1 MRKGKSIIGLNILS
15 QNDATELGSVR
26 DLIFDHD
33 TDELL
38 ALLVSEKDL
47 FGLIDAQVVPWS
59 EVRAIGPH
67 AIMVPSSESKIKAGD
82 FPRVRDVMNRDT
94 ALSGTRIV
102 TSDGKEIGT
111 LADMYIDDETGK
123 IVGYEVSGGF
133 FSDTLSGKRFMD
145 AIPAMPIGKGVAV
158 VPPEVATQ
166 FESQRSNEPGGLS
179 GAAHSV
185 GEKVSGAASSTKE
198 AVAGALDSAKSSA
211 SATYGNL
218 ASASVDKQKEFIVG
232 KVASRDVML
241 SSSAAATDVTA
252 TGGSEIRSDSSVL
265 NEAIETP
272 SGGVLVHQ
280 GETITREQADR
291 AESAG
296 ILHQLLVAAGGTMA
310 AGAYD
315 SARETVAGGAASAS
329 EHAGGVGATL
339 QGHAENAAL
348 GKSAGR
354 EVTALNGETIVAPG
368 QIITQEMLDRARQ
381 DGKEKEVIAAAG
393 LGVAS
398 QGVDTVKEGAANLW
412 DTVKAKAAEL
422 TGAAHEKKAEY
433 AASAEQSKIN
443 NALGR
448 PTTRVILAADDTV
461 ILNTGDIITHAAID
475 RAREAGAL
483 DVLLDSV
490 YTADPEITPE
500 MMRASESGEAALPTQ
515 AQPSGGPITATVA
528 PGVQSQ
534 DTPSQ

>member
-1 MRKGKSIIGLNILS
+1 MRKGKSIIGLNIIS
-15 QNDATELGSVR
+15 QNDATELGHVR

-47 FGLIDAQVVPWS
+47 FGLIEAQIVPWS
-59 EVRAIGPH
+59 EVRAIGPN
-67 AIMVPSSESKIKAGD
+67 AVMVPSSESKIKAGD
-82 FPRVRDVMNRDT
+82 FPRVNDVMNRET

-102 TSDGKEIGT
+102 TSEGQEIGT

-145 AIPAMPIGKGVAV
+145 AIPDMPIGRGVAV

-166 FESQRSNEPGGLS
+166 FEHQRANEPGGLS
-179 GAAHSV
+179 GAAHTV
-185 GEKVSGAASSTKE
+185 GDKVSGAAGSAKD
-198 AVAGALDSAKSSA
+198 AVAGA
-211 SATYGNL
+211 YGNL
-218 ASASVDKQKEFIVG
+218 ASASIEKQKEFCVG
-232 KVASRDVML
+232 KVASRDVAL
-241 SSSAAATDVTA
+241 ASGAAVSMTDPTT
-252 TGGSEIRSDSSVL
+252 TGGSEIRSDASVL
-265 NEAIETP
+265 NEAPIETP
-272 SGGVLVHQ
+272 SGAMLVRQ
-280 GETITREQADR
+280 GETITRAHADQ

-296 ILHQLLVAAGGTMA
+296 ILHQLVVAAGGTMT
-310 AGAYD
+310 AGALGT
-315 SARETVAGGAASAS
+315 AREHIAGGAAVAG

-348 GKSAGR
+348 GKTAGR
-354 EVTALNGETIVAPG
+354 EVSALNGETIVAPG
-368 QIITQEMLDRARQ
+368 QTITETMLERARL
-381 DGKEKEVIAAAG
+381 DGKEKELIAAAG

-433 AASAEQSKIN
+433 DASAEQSKIN

-448 PTTRVILAADDTV
+448 PTTRVILAADDAV
-461 ILNTGDIITHAAID
+461 ILNTGDLITHAAID

-500 MMRASESGEAALPTQ
+500 MMRAQEPGEAALPTQ

-528 PGVQSQ
+528 PGIQSQ

>member
-1 MRKGKSIIGLNILS
+1 MRKGKSIIGLNIIS
-15 QNDATELGSVR
+15 QNDATELGRVR

-38 ALLVSEKDL
+38 ALLVSERDL
-47 FGLIDAQVVPWS
+47 FGLIEAQIVPWS
-59 EVRAIGPH
+59 EVRAIGPN
-67 AIMVPSSESKIKAGD
+67 AVMVPSTESKIKAGD
-82 FPRVRDVMNRDT
+82 FPRVHDVMNRET

-102 TSDGKEIGT
+102 TDDGQEIGT

-133 FSDTLSGKRFMD
+133 FADTLSGKRFMD
-145 AIPAMPIGKGVAV
+145 AIPAMPIGHGVAV
-158 VPPEVATQ
+158 VPSEVATQ
-166 FESQRSNEPGGLS
+166 FEHQRANEPGGLS
-179 GAAHSV
+179 GAAHTV
-185 GEKVSGAASSTKE
+185 GDKVSGAAGSAKE
-198 AVAGALDSAKSSA
+198 AVAGAYDSAKT
-211 SATYGNL
+211 SATGAYGNL
-218 ASASVDKQKEFIVG
+218 ASASIEKQKEFVVG
-232 KVASRDVML
+232 KVASRDVAL
-241 SSSAAATDVTA
+241 ASGTTDSTVVLRS
-252 TGGSEIRSDSSVL
+252 GGSEIRSDAPVL
-265 NEAIETP
+265 EEVPLETP
-272 SGGVLVHQ
+272 SNANSILVRQ
-280 GETITREQADR
+280 GETITRAHADQ

-296 ILHQLLVAAGGTMA
+296 ILHQLVVAAGGTMTAGAMGA
-310 AGAYD
+310 AG
-315 SARETVAGGAASAS
+315 
-329 EHAGGVGATL
+329 EHASGVGATI

-348 GKSAGR
+348 GKTAGR

-368 QIITQEMLDRARQ
+368 QTITETMLERARL
-381 DGKEKEVIAAAG
+381 DGKEKELIAAAG

-433 AASAEQSKIN
+433 DASAEQSKIN

-448 PTTRVILAADDTV
+448 PTTRVILAADDAV
-461 ILNTGDIITHAAID
+461 ILNTGDLITHAAID

-500 MMRASESGEAALPTQ
+500 MMRAREPGEAALPTQ
-515 AQPSGGPITATVA
+515 AQLSGGPITATVA
-528 PGVQSQ
+528 PGIQPQ